1 MTKSV
6 IRKGLLIDPV
16 ILLSSFGYISRN
28 SNNVLK
34 KLQKLMILLSL
45 SLTLIGV
52 NIELSILVEN
62 KNIQLKMLLVK
73 YFSEQWR

>member
-1 MTKSV
+1 MSLIKTIDPRWYQLLIMTKCL
-6 IRKGLLIDPV
+6 IIKGLLIDPV
-16 ILLSSFGYISRN
+16 ILLSSLGYISRN

-52 NIELSILVEN
+52 NIELSILVE
-62 KNIQLKMLLVK
+62 K
-73 YFSEQWR
+73 